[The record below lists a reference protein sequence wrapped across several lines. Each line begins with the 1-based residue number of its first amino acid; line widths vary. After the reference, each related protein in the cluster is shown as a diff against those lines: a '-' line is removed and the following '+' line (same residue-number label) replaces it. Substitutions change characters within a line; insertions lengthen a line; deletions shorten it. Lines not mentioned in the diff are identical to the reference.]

1 MNMHVSQTA
10 QASAFLRHDP
20 FVQGRR
26 HVSILLCTHNGA
38 SYLRAQLDSYLA
50 QDHTDWSLW
59 VSDDRSTDQTREILQ
74 DFAANHP
81 DRKVRLLNGIGQGH
95 AANYLSLMCHPAL
108 PKDGFV
114 ALSDQDDV
122 WLPDRLSRGMAQVAA
137 YERHHGRGAV
147 LYGGRTRLV
156 GADMTPLGLSR
167 GVRHAPS
174 FHNALVQNVMAGN
187 TLLMSPEA
195 LALVRRAG
203 PDQDVP
209 FHDWWLYLLLS
220 GAGAQVLF
228 DDRPTVLYRQHANNA
243 LGTPNSLRGAVRRLR
258 MVHNA
263 EFRHAID
270 RNLAALTRHEEHLTA
285 ANRAAIATMTA
296 RNQSGRL
303 TGALR
308 VWRAGV
314 RRQRRLQ
321 SLFIFMAMLQR
332 KV

>member
-10 QASAFLRHDP
+10 QASAFFQYVP
-20 FVQGRR
+20 FFRGRR
-26 HVSILLCTHNGA
+26 HVRILLCTHNGA

-50 QDHTDWSLW
+50 QEHTDWSLW
-59 VSDDRSTDQTREILQ
+59 VSDDHSTDQTREILQ
-74 DFAANHP
+74 DFAADHP
-81 DRKVRLLNGIGQGH
+81 DREVHLLTGIGRGH

-122 WLPDRLSRGMAQVAA
+122 WLPDRLSRGMARVAA
-137 YERHHGRGAV
+137 YERRYGRGAI

-203 PDQDVP
+203 PDQDVVP
-209 FHDWWLYLLLS
+209 ATRKQRFGHTEHAARRREATAHGPQYR
-220 GAGAQVLF
+220 VPPR
-228 DDRPTVLYRQHANNA
+228 DRP
-243 LGTPNSLRGAVRRLR
+243 
-258 MVHNA
+258 
-263 EFRHAID
+263 
-270 RNLAALTRHEEHLTA
+270 
-285 ANRAAIATMTA
+285 
-296 RNQSGRL
+296 QSG
-303 TGALR
+303 GADPPG
-308 VWRAGV
+308 RASD
-314 RRQRRLQ
+314 RRQ
-321 SLFIFMAMLQR
+321 
-332 KV
+332 